1 MASVSKV
8 LLGLASLLLSGVGL
22 NPADPV
28 LAQDSFQPGF
38 WQPVARV
45 DPSQPVQLKIINNS
59 GASLEYGLTTDEYVI
74 AELEPED
81 QARLRIPEL
90 PASLNISTVSRPPF
104 DVLSLLYEI
113 EAVDNLVTVTIGL
126 KDDVEGDRVV
136 DINPDGG
143 IYIY

>member
-8 LLGLASLLLSGVGL
+8 LLGLALLLSGVGQG
-22 NPADPV
+22 DPV

-45 DPSQPVQLKIINNS
+45 DPSKPVQLEIINNS

-74 AELEPED
+74 AELEPEE
-81 QARLRIPEL
+81 QARLRITTL

-104 DVLSLLYEI
+104 DVLSLLYQI
-113 EAVDNLVTVTIGL
+113 EAVDNLVMVTVSL

-136 DINPDGG
+136 DINPEGG

>member
-8 LLGLASLLLSGVGL
+8 LLGMALLLSGGGL
-22 NPADPV
+22 NPGDPV

-45 DPSQPVQLKIINNS
+45 DPTETVRLQIINQS
-59 GASLEYGLTTDEYVI
+59 GASLEYGLTTDESII
-74 AELEPED
+74 AELEPGD
-81 QARLRIPEL
+81 QASLGVSSL

-104 DVLSLLYEI
+104 DVLSLLYEV
-113 EAVDNLVTVTIGL
+113 EAVDNLVTVTVGL